1 MVSRN
6 FDPATGNKGFGAV
19 HKVLKF
25 YSRTCIDFTS
35 GGLIVS
41 VILCDSQRQISFN
54 SAVSVFLDCLIKKNS
69 CSIPSYLIRIED
81 YERMPV

>member
-6 FDPATGNKGFGAV
+6 FDPAKGNKGFGAV

-25 YSRTCIDFTS
+25 YSRTCINFTS

-54 SAVSVFLDCLIKKNS
+54 SRYKSGLVLRLLSFWTASLKRTVAVFRHI
-69 CSIPSYLIRIED
+69 
-81 YERMPV
+81 